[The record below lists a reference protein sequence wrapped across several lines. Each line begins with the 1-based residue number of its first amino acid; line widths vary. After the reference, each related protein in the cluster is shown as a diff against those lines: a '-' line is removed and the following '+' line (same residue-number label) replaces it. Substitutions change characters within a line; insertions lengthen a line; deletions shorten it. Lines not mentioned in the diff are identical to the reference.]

1 MKTMWKVIAFTALA
15 LVALGGILIGT
26 SILTGAD
33 YVRIQDLF
41 NTAYNVGS
49 LNEYFINVI
58 QNILGVQPL

>member
-1 MKTMWKVIAFTALA
+1 MKLTWKIVAFTALA

-41 NTAYNVGS
+41 NTTHNVGS
-49 LNEYFINVI
+49 LDEYFINVI
-58 QNILGVQPL
+58 QNILNIQPL